1 MKIKRRGVTYTF
13 DLTKIG
19 RLLPKH
25 MRHMSHKEI
34 CEYILNT
41 YPTMECYEDYVSKE
55 SKSAGKR
62 SMVSQM
68 SDFDYFN
75 SVDKVDHKRRI
86 TKQQNISKWLEF
98 GLNLYPYEKH
108 LSEVRKERIRKQKL
122 MKQDIPPDRKT

>member
-19 RLLPKH
+19 RLLPKY
-25 MRHMSHKEI
+25 MRNMSHKEI
-34 CEYILNT
+34 CLHILNNMNS
-41 YPTMECYEDYVSKE
+41 MECWEDDISKE
-55 SKSAGKR
+55 SKSSGKR

-108 LSEVRKERIRKQKL
+108 LSEVRKERIRKRKL
-122 MKQDIPPDRKT
+122 MKQDIPPDRKS